1 MMNNS
6 AYYKNKLLIIIS
18 SPSGTGKTSICKK
31 IINRDKRIK
40 LSVSHTTRSPRDN
53 EMNGVDYFFVSGD
66 EFDSKILDQS
76 FLEYARVF
84 GNFYGTSKNNVK
96 NLLSKDF
103 DVLFDIDWQGA
114 AQILKSNL
122 AKIVTIFLVPPS
134 KKVVLERL
142 EERSNETGDNY
153 KAVQKRMSE
162 YENEMSHA
170 NEYDHIVV
178 NDNIEEC
185 ADKVLN
191 IIENE
196 RILDN

>member
-1 MMNNS
+1 MNNS
-6 AYYKNKLLIIIS
+6 ADYKNKLLIIIS

-53 EMNGVDYFFVSGD
+53 EMNGVDYFFVSSD

-96 NLLSKDF
+96 DLLSKDF

>member
-1 MMNNS
+1 MMNKS

-31 IINRDKRIK
+31 ITNRDKRIK

-53 EMNGVDYFFVSGD
+53 EMNGVDYFFVSSD

-96 NLLSKDF
+96 DLLSKDF

-134 KKVVLERL
+134 KEVVLERL

-153 KAVQKRMSE
+153 NAVQKRMSE

>member
-1 MMNNS
+1 MMNKS

-18 SPSGTGKTSICKK
+18 SPSGTGKTTICKK

-53 EMNGVDYFFVSGD
+53 EMNGVDYFFVSSD
-66 EFDSKILDQS
+66 EFNSKILDQS

-84 GNFYGTSKNNVK
+84 GNFYGTSEKNVRDS
-96 NLLSKDF
+96 LSKDF

-134 KKVVLERL
+134 KEVVLERL